1 MERIVYKF
9 GSVDLAGIFFGVCT
23 DPNSYGF
30 RPKRST
36 ADALQQC
43 FNTLCRGCSPQWVL
57 EGDIKGCLDRSSY
70 YTYVNGVV
78 GKSCGCWSNACIRGP
93 FCRPPDTWTT
103 ESSPRF
109 TRCMIVCRD
118 TLYYQKTRLT
128 LKNCG
133 SRGCSIV
140 VVEHSAEFFS
150 ALDVTHLGQRRRRL
164 DQLVL
169 DPLMI
174 APLAIIVDEGRDGG
188 PQLLLA

>member
-1 MERIVYKF
+1 MKNKNKLVPAVSKLNLLRQICNFIPDFLVPK
-9 GSVDLAGIFFGVCT
+9 LARQTGVEDKVRT
-23 DPNSYGF
+23 FSAW
-30 RPKRST
+30 SHVL
-36 ADALQQC
+36 AL
-43 FNTLCRGCSPQWVL
+43 
-57 EGDIKGCLDRSSY
+57 
-70 YTYVNGVV
+70 
-78 GKSCGCWSNACIRGP
+78 
-93 FCRPPDTWTT
+93 
-103 ESSPRF
+103 
-109 TRCMIVCRD
+109 
-118 TLYYQKTRLT
+118 LYYQKTRLT

-150 ALDVTHLGQRRRRL
+150 ALDVTHLGQGRRGL